1 MRQLVLCGDLR
12 YVILVIGGVTVGDI
26 YLELTVASIR
36 RPECC
41 REVSFL
47 VDTGATRAWLP
58 EDLAA
63 ELGIAAE
70 GTVALEM
77 ADGTVKEFPYGF
89 CLFSFGGET
98 VAGNVVIGPRGTEPL
113 VGTHVLQ
120 DFRLVIDM
128 DRHTISRR
136 RAMRAR

>member
-1 MRQLVLCGDLR
+1 
-12 YVILVIGGVTVGDI
+12 VTVGDL
-26 YLELTVASIR
+26 YLELAVASIR
-36 RPECC
+36 RPEL
-41 REVSFL
+41 RRDVTFL

-58 EDLAA
+58 EDLAH

-89 CLFSFGGET
+89 CLFSFGDET